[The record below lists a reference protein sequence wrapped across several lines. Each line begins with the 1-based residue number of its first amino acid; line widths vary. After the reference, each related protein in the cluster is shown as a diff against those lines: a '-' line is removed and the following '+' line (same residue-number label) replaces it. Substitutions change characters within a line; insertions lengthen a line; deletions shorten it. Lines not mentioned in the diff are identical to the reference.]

1 MKLADDANAFNTC
14 RKVIINKEPKNKK
27 QYIMLRVKMLK
38 LMLALII
45 GIALPK
51 LVAAQQRLTLKD
63 ALTFAL
69 QNNAN
74 IRKSKL
80 DIEGGR
86 YKVEEVRAQAL
97 PTITGNVGLTYN
109 PIIGQLVA
117 NLGGQTQSF
126 KLGQSWNSTAG
137 VNLSQQIFNQQV
149 FTGLQAAKSSEE
161 YYNLTSQLTEEQI
174 IELVANNY
182 YQVLVNR
189 EQLNVIDTNIKNIK
203 VIEKIVGNQYQNG
216 LARKIDVDRISVNL
230 TNLTTQREQVVN
242 AITQLENQLKF
253 SMGMSVATPIELPA
267 TELTAVTQ
275 LPVLAD
281 NIDLSN
287 RTEVKLLDN
296 QDKLLSLQKKAY
308 IAEYYPSLSL
318 TGNYTYSSQSDGFDF
333 LNSNASAIGFG
344 SSAIGLTLK
353 VPIFNGFLTR
363 SKIRQADVDIR
374 KAKEDRKE
382 STNSLNLAY
391 ENAKIQLRNNLNT
404 INSQRKN
411 ADLAQEIYKST
422 QNNYNNGLASL
433 TDLIDT
439 ENALTEAQNSYTQA
453 LLNYKVAE
461 IQLIKSNGN
470 IKSLVQ

>member
-1 MKLADDANAFNTC
+1 
-14 RKVIINKEPKNKK
+14 
-27 QYIMLRVKMLK
+27 MLRVKMVK
-38 LMLALII
+38 LMLLLVA
-45 GIALPK
+45 GITLPE
-51 LVAAQQRLTLKD
+51 LVAAQQQITLKD

-69 QNNAN
+69 QNNTKV
-74 IRKSKL
+74 RKAKL
-80 DIEGGR
+80 DIEQGR
-86 YKVEEVRAQAL
+86 YKVQEVRAQAL
-97 PTITGNVGLTYN
+97 PQLTGTAGLTYN

-117 NLGGQTQSF
+117 DFGGQAQAI
-126 KLGQSWNSTAG
+126 KLGQNWNSSAG
-137 VNLSQQIFNQQV
+137 VQLSQQLFNQQV
-149 FTGLQAAKSSEE
+149 FTGLQAARSSEE

-189 EQLNVIDTNIKNIK
+189 QQLNVIDTNIKNVK
-203 VIEKIVGNQYQNG
+203 VVEKIVGNQYKNG
-216 LARKIDVDRISVNL
+216 LARKIDVDRINVNL
-230 TNLTTQREQVVN
+230 TNLNTQRDQTVN

-253 SMGMSVATPIELPA
+253 SMGMPVSNPITLPS
-267 TELTAVTQ
+267 TELTDVTV
-275 LPVLAD
+275 LPQFADSVDLA
-281 NIDLSN
+281 N
-287 RTEVKLLDN
+287 RTEVKLLNN
-296 QDKLLSLQKKAY
+296 QDKLLSLQRKAY
-308 IAEYYPSLSL
+308 VAEYYPTLAL

-333 LNSNASAIGFG
+333 LSSNAAAIGYG
-344 SSAIGLTLK
+344 ASAIGLTLK

-363 SKIRQADVDIR
+363 SKIRQANVDIL

-382 STNSLNLAY
+382 STNALNLAY

-411 ADLAQEIYKST
+411 AELAQEIYKST

-433 TDLIDT
+433 TDLLET
-439 ENALTEAQNSYTQA
+439 ENSLTSAQNSYTQA